1 MPPWNSYDYPS
12 PHNSRQD
19 SMYPDDI
26 FSDLYVAPNMART
39 ISVGASSFDYQ
50 PRPVRQHRSYD
61 QGYQDALYQPD
72 FQGSQYDY
80 QSYRPVHH
88 RQRGLGTGLDFDAM
102 IVDAFV
108 QSGQVGRRPYQPV
121 AQYGRQADP
130 ESYLYQPRPTR
141 MGDGSDSYYIQ
152 EQMARQAR
160 IMELQQSQRNV
171 RPYIVN
177 PNDYDPGFDP
187 RPGFDDRNYPQQLVY
202 RRQPGVVSYDRG
214 IDRGW
219 DYDYDPS
226 QSVERQ
232 PAISEYREEE
242 RPTRARPSQAM
253 GDYDWQA
260 YNKLAETAKRLEG
273 QSITDYDS
281 RVTKRL
287 GCCRAVSLL
296 IHDAWGID
304 TTDINV
310 RQMERHLRGSEGF
323 VSVDI
328 KDMKPGDLV
337 LGYREENDY
346 PHAAVYLGN
355 GKMFNNDSN
364 LGTMAIQ
371 SMTKFNSPEFK
382 RFVILRRPETVPAI
396 PVA

>member
-1 MPPWNSYDYPS
+1 
-12 PHNSRQD
+12 
-19 SMYPDDI
+19 
-26 FSDLYVAPNMART
+26 MART
-39 ISVGASSFDYQ
+39 VSVGASSFDYQ
-50 PRPVRQHRSYD
+50 PRPVRHHRSFD
-61 QGYQDALYQPD
+61 QDGYQDDYQDNYRGRYQQSVYQPD
-72 FQGSQYDY
+72 Y
-80 QSYRPVHH
+80 QNYRRTIQPTW
-88 RQRGLGTGLDFDAM
+88 QRGIGQRTGMDFDSM
-102 IVDAFV
+102 IVDLYN
-108 QSGQVGRRPYQPV
+108 QTGQVGRRPYQPQ
-121 AQYGRQADP
+121 ARYGRQADP
-130 ESYLYQPRPTR
+130 ESYLYQPRQTR

-202 RRQPGVVSYDRG
+202 RRQPGVVSYDRE

-219 DYDYDPS
+219 DYDYDPAV
-226 QSVERQ
+226 QVERE
-232 PAISEYREEE
+232 PRVTREYQQE
-242 RPTRARPSQAM
+242 RPTRSLPAQAM

-260 YNKLAETAKRLEG
+260 YNKLAETAQRLEG

-310 RQMERHLRGSEGF
+310 RQMEKHLRGSEGF
-323 VSVDI
+323 VPVEI

-337 LGYREENDY
+337 LAYREENDY

-371 SMTKFNSPEFK
+371 SMDKFNSPEFK

>member
-1 MPPWNSYDYPS
+1 
-12 PHNSRQD
+12 
-19 SMYPDDI
+19 
-26 FSDLYVAPNMART
+26 MART

-50 PRPVRQHRSYD
+50 PRPVRHHRSYD
-61 QGYQDALYQPD
+61 QGYQDAAYQPD

-80 QSYRPVHH
+80 QSYRRPVPH

-121 AQYGRQADP
+121 ARYGRQADP
-130 ESYLYQPRPTR
+130 EYLYQN
-141 MGDGSDSYYIQ
+141 SDSYYIQ

-160 IMELQQSQRNV
+160 IMELQQRQRNV

-187 RPGFDDRNYPQQLVY
+187 RPGFDDRNYPQPLVY
-202 RRQPGVVSYDRG
+202 RRQPGVVSYDRS
-214 IDRGW
+214 IDNGW

-226 QSVERQ
+226 QAVERQ
-232 PAISEYREEE
+232 PRIREYQEEE

-310 RQMERHLRGSEGF
+310 RQMEKHLRGSEGF
-323 VSVDI
+323 VQVDI
-328 KDMKPGDLV
+328 KD
-337 LGYREENDY
+337 DY